1 MMMKDVA
8 EGGTVV
14 LRALMSMIVFWVVVV
29 VAAFFVADALIRGSW
44 STGLRAAGVLLF
56 VIWALWVFLYRMG
69 IVVDRNA
76 VTARNLLRFT
86 RIPWAHIADFD
97 RRYQVRVILHDGTAV
112 DCWGSPF
119 PGRSSPRRSSG
130 STLPGSGAST
140 GWRGIT
146 SDAPDHVRPP
156 VTAPDP
162 TLETLRA
169 LGGSAAAGSSDPVT
183 RGWDVPAVLIGG
195 VCAVCALI
203 ALLV

>member
-1 MMMKDVA
+1 MMKDVA

-14 LRALMSMIVFWVVVV
+14 LRALMSMIAFWVVIV
-29 VAAFFVADALIRGSW
+29 VAAFFVGDALIRGRW

-56 VIWALWVFLYRMG
+56 VIWALWVFLYRMS

-76 VTARNLLRFT
+76 VTVRNLLRFT
-86 RIPWAHIADFD
+86 RIPWAQIADFD

-119 PGRSSPRRSSG
+119 PGRTAARRSSG
-130 STLPGSGAST
+130 ST
-140 GWRGIT
+140 
-146 SDAPDHVRPP
+146 PD
-156 VTAPDP
+156 T

-169 LGGSAAAGSSDPVT
+169 LGGSAAPASTDPVT
-183 RGWDVPAVLIGG
+183 RGWDVPAVLIG
-195 VCAVCALI
+195 VACAVCALI

>member
-29 VAAFFVADALIRGSW
+29 VAAFFVGDALIRGRW
-44 STGLRAAGVLLF
+44 STGLRAAGVLLL
-56 VIWALWVFLYRMG
+56 VIWALWVFLYRMS

-86 RIPWAHIADFD
+86 RIPWVHVADFD

-119 PGRSSPRRSSG
+119 PGRTAARRSSG
-130 STLPGSGAST
+130 SAAST
-140 GWRGIT
+140 
-146 SDAPDHVRPP
+146 PD
-156 VTAPDP
+156 T

-169 LGGSAAAGSSDPVT
+169 LGGSAAPGSSGVVT
-183 RGWDVPAVLIGG
+183 RGWDVPALLIGA

>member
-1 MMMKDVA
+1 MMKDVA

-14 LRALMSMIVFWVVVV
+14 LRALMSMIAFWVVIV
-29 VAAFFVADALIRGSW
+29 VAAFFVGDALIRGRW

-56 VIWALWVFLYRMG
+56 VIWALWVFLYRMS

-76 VTARNLLRFT
+76 VTVRNLLRFT
-86 RIPWAHIADFD
+86 RIPWAQIADFD

-119 PGRSSPRRSSG
+119 PGRTAARRSSG
-130 STLPGSGAST
+130 STIPGAGMNT

-146 SDAPDHVRPP
+146 SDAPDSARPP
-156 VTAPDP
+156 TTAPDP

-169 LGGSAAAGSSDPVT
+169 LGGSAAPGTSREVT
-183 RGWDVPAVLIGG
+183 RGWDVPAVLIG
-195 VCAVCALI
+195 VACAVCALI